1 MATNFKVTR
10 GESKKD
16 NDSHYVVQKEW
27 QKEREHVMKIEK
39 ELTAHEKTDMSHAHP
54 RQQFR
59 GSRRGAFAQDSFGQ
73 PDMLASTHVPLS
85 RFCACDL
92 LSRRQDSSFHS

>member
-39 ELTAHEKTDMSHAHP
+39 ELKAHEKTDMSHAHP
-54 RQQFR
+54 RH
-59 GSRRGAFAQDSFGQ
+59 SPSGQ
-73 PDMLASTHVPLS
+73 PSAGIPSL
-85 RFCACDL
+85 RKG
-92 LSRRQDSSFHS
+92 